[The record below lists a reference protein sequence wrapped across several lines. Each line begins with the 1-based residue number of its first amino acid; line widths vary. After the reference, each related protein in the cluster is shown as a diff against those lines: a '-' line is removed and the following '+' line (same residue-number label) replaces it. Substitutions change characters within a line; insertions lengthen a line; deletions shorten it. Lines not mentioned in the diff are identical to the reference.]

1 MSGQLCSWSA
11 FKGPI
16 LCRSSAG
23 SPEGF
28 CSTAGKTGGLCTL
41 TTLSVRRGRVPGGT
55 FVSLFRVGG
64 RNLVKANPF
73 DLVGASGLL
82 SADGAAGRPWAKGA
96 RSQQQKRRFGGA
108 TSLSVAECCF
118 CCLPWEAAGNR
129 NGAVQLPSGAPLAD
143 PPAAPRLVRDSRRR
157 GKGGRSVRAASSSS
171 SSSLARGR
179 RAEEAEPPKGR
190 RRALGR
196 TSGRQSPVGG
206 AAMEVGG
213 EAAHASAVLRG
224 LAALRAERALLDVTL
239 VAGGGEFGAHRAVL
253 AAASGYFRAMFGG
266 GLREARAARVRLHGV
281 EPECLALLLDFA
293 YTGRLAALETG
304 ASEGLAERL
313 LRAADLLQFPAV
325 KAACGAWLAARLE
338 PSAALELEDFGE
350 AFACAPLAEAAR
362 RCVLRHAAEP
372 EGELGAQL
380 ERVPLGRLV
389 SYLREDALRVPK
401 EEAAFALALRWV
413 RAEPAARAPLLPQ
426 LLAHVRLPF
435 VRRFALL
442 AQVEGEPLV
451 ARSEPCRR
459 LVAEARLFQD
469 GRLDRHDRG
478 PCARLRP
485 RPSTGLAEILV
496 VLGGCDRDCDELVTV
511 DCFNPR
517 TGHWRYLA
525 EFPEHLG
532 GGYSAAALGN
542 DIYVTGGSDGSRLY
556 DCVWRYN
563 SSVNEWTEVSPMLKA
578 REYHSSV
585 VLDGLL
591 YVVAADSTE
600 RYDHTLDSWEPL
612 QPMMYPMDNCSTTAC
627 RGKLYAVGSLAGKE
641 SMVMQCYD
649 PELDLWSLV
658 NCGQLP
664 PWSFAPKTVTLSG
677 LMYFVRDDSAE
688 VDVYNPAK
696 NEWDKIPS
704 MLQVHVGGSLSALGG
719 KLYVSGGYDNT
730 FELSSMVECYD
741 PETRKWSVAGKLPE
755 PIFWHSSV
763 SIFRQFM
770 PETLQEEEERPLDNA
785 FSLNQQL
792 QNLHNQNLNELR

>member
-1 MSGQLCSWSA
+1 ME
-11 FKGPI
+11 P
-16 LCRSSAG
+16 
-23 SPEGF
+23 
-28 CSTAGKTGGLCTL
+28 TTG
-41 TTLSVRRGRVPGGT
+41 
-55 FVSLFRVGG
+55 
-64 RNLVKANPF
+64 
-73 DLVGASGLL
+73 
-82 SADGAAGRPWAKGA
+82 
-96 RSQQQKRRFGGA
+96 
-108 TSLSVAECCF
+108 
-118 CCLPWEAAGNR
+118 
-129 NGAVQLPSGAPLAD
+129 
-143 PPAAPRLVRDSRRR
+143 
-157 GKGGRSVRAASSSS
+157 
-171 SSSLARGR
+171 
-179 RAEEAEPPKGR
+179 EEATAE
-190 RRALGR
+190 
-196 TSGRQSPVGG
+196 
-206 AAMEVGG
+206 
-213 EAAHASAVLRG
+213 EAAHASALLRG
-224 LAALRAERALLDVTL
+224 LCALRAERALLDVTL
-239 VAGGGEFGAHRAVL
+239 LAGGGEFGAHRAVL

-293 YTGRLAALETG
+293 YTGRV
-304 ASEGLAERL
+304 ASPGGPELAERL

-338 PSAALELEDFGE
+338 PAAALEMQEFGE
-350 AFACAPLAEAAR
+350 AFACAPLAAAAR
-362 RCVLRHAAEP
+362 RCVLRHAAES
-372 EGELGAQL
+372 EGELAAQM
-380 ERVPLGRLV
+380 ERLPLPRLL
-389 SYLREDALRVPK
+389 SYLRDDALRVPK
-401 EEAAFALALRWV
+401 EEAAFELALRWV

-442 AQVEGEPLV
+442 AHVEGEPLV
-451 ARSEPCRR
+451 ARSEACLR
-459 LVAEARLFQD
+459 LVAEARLFQA
-469 GRLDRHDRG
+469 GRLDRHDRA

-496 VLGGCDRDCDELVTV
+496 LLGGCDRDCDELVTV

-591 YVVAADSTE
+591 YVVASDSTE

-612 QPMMYPMDNCSTTAC
+612 QPMLYPMDNCSTTAC
-627 RGKLYAVGSLAGKE
+627 RGKLYATGSLSGKE

-649 PELDLWSLV
+649 PESDLWSLV

-696 NEWDKIPS
+696 NEWDKIPP
-704 MLQVHVGGSLSALGG
+704 MLQVHVGGSLAVLGG

-730 FELSSMVECYD
+730 FELSAMLESYD
-741 PETRKWSVAGKLPE
+741 PETRKWSLAGQLPE

-770 PETLQEEEERPLDNA
+770 PETLEEGEERPLDNA
-785 FSLNQQL
+785 ISLNRQR
-792 QNLHNQNLNELR
+792 QNLHNLNLNELR

>member
-1 MSGQLCSWSA
+1 M
-11 FKGPI
+11 
-16 LCRSSAG
+16 
-23 SPEGF
+23 
-28 CSTAGKTGGLCTL
+28 
-41 TTLSVRRGRVPGGT
+41 
-55 FVSLFRVGG
+55 
-64 RNLVKANPF
+64 
-73 DLVGASGLL
+73 
-82 SADGAAGRPWAKGA
+82 
-96 RSQQQKRRFGGA
+96 
-108 TSLSVAECCF
+108 
-118 CCLPWEAAGNR
+118 
-129 NGAVQLPSGAPLAD
+129 
-143 PPAAPRLVRDSRRR
+143 
-157 GKGGRSVRAASSSS
+157 
-171 SSSLARGR
+171 
-179 RAEEAEPPKGR
+179 
-190 RRALGR
+190 
-196 TSGRQSPVGG
+196 
-206 AAMEVGG
+206 
-213 EAAHASAVLRG
+213 EAAHASSVLRG
-224 LAALRAERALLDVTL
+224 LASLRAERALLDVTL
-239 VAGGGEFGAHRAVL
+239 LAGGGEFGAHRAVL
-253 AAASGYFRAMFGG
+253 AAASAYFRAMFGG

-281 EPECLALLLDFA
+281 EPECLAMLLDFA
-293 YTGRLAALETG
+293 YTGRVAALEEEAGGGG
-304 ASEGLAERL
+304 ASSSCPESGLAERL

-338 PSAALELEDFGE
+338 PSAALEMEDFGE
-350 AFACAPLAEAAR
+350 AFACPTLARAAR
-362 RCVLRHAAEP
+362 RCVLRHAAADAESADA
-372 EGELGAQL
+372 ESAGELSAQL
-380 ERVPLGRLV
+380 ERVPLSRLV

-401 EEAAFALALRWV
+401 EESAFALALRWV
-413 RAEPAARAPLLPQ
+413 RAEPSSRAPLLPE

-478 PCARLRP
+478 PSARLRP

-511 DCFNPR
+511 DGFNPR

-532 GGYSAAALGN
+532 GDTAQPPSATTSTSPVAGSSWEHAGPGLGYRQ
-542 DIYVTGGSDGSRLY
+542 GGSDGSRLY

-591 YVVAADSTE
+591 YAVAADSTE

-612 QPMMYPMDNCSTTAC
+612 QPMLYPMDNCSTTAC
-627 RGKLYAVGSLAGKE
+627 RGKLYAVGSLSGKE

-677 LMYFVRDDSAE
+677 LMYFIRDDSAE

-770 PETLQEEEERPLDNA
+770 PETLQEEEEEEEEEERPLENA
-785 FSLNQQL
+785 FNLNQQR

>member
-1 MSGQLCSWSA
+1 M
-11 FKGPI
+11 
-16 LCRSSAG
+16 
-23 SPEGF
+23 
-28 CSTAGKTGGLCTL
+28 
-41 TTLSVRRGRVPGGT
+41 
-55 FVSLFRVGG
+55 
-64 RNLVKANPF
+64 
-73 DLVGASGLL
+73 
-82 SADGAAGRPWAKGA
+82 
-96 RSQQQKRRFGGA
+96 
-108 TSLSVAECCF
+108 
-118 CCLPWEAAGNR
+118 EA
-129 NGAVQLPSGAPLAD
+129 
-143 PPAAPRLVRDSRRR
+143 
-157 GKGGRSVRAASSSS
+157 
-171 SSSLARGR
+171 
-179 RAEEAEPPKGR
+179 
-190 RRALGR
+190 
-196 TSGRQSPVGG
+196 
-206 AAMEVGG
+206 
-213 EAAHASAVLRG
+213 EAAHATAVLRG

-293 YTGRLAALETG
+293 YTGRLGALGGGGGGGGGAGAA
-304 ASEGLAERL
+304 GLAERL

-338 PSAALELEDFGE
+338 PAGALETQDFGE
-350 AFACAPLAEAAR
+350 AFACAPLAAAAR

-380 ERVPLGRLV
+380 ERVPLPRLL
-389 SYLREDALRVPK
+389 SYLRDDALRVPK

-413 RAEPAARAPLLPQ
+413 RAEPAARAPQLPQ

-451 ARSEPCRR
+451 ARSPACLR
-459 LVAEARLFQD
+459 LVAEARLFQA
-469 GRLDRHDRG
+469 GRLDRHERA

-496 VLGGCDRDCDELVTV
+496 LLGGCDRDCDELATV
-511 DCFNPR
+511 DCLDPR

-525 EFPEHLG
+525 EFPERLG

-542 DIYVTGGSDGSRLY
+542 DVYVTGGSDGSRLY

-578 REYHSSV
+578 REYHSSAI
-585 VLDGLL
+585 LDGLL
-591 YVVAADSTE
+591 YVVASDSTE

-612 QPMMYPMDNCSTTAC
+612 QPMLYPMDDCSTTTY
-627 RGKLYAVGSLAGKE
+627 RGKLYATGSLAGKE

-649 PELDLWSLV
+649 PESDLWSLV
-658 NCGQLP
+658 NCGALP
-664 PWSFAPKTVTLSG
+664 SWSFAPKAVTLGG

-696 NEWDKIPS
+696 NEWDKIPP
-704 MLQVHVGGSLSALGG
+704 MLQVHVGGSLAVLGG

-730 FELSSMVECYD
+730 FELSGMLESYD
-741 PETRKWSVAGKLPE
+741 PETRKWSVAGQLPE

-763 SIFRQFM
+763 SIFRQFV
-770 PETLQEEEERPLDNA
+770 PETLEDDEERTAEDALSA
-785 FSLNQQL
+785 SLYSQ
-792 QNLHNQNLNELR
+792 ELR